1 MAWAALGSLAGDVL
15 GSAIN
20 YFGSK
25 DLQRDNQE
33 FQKELARNQKQ
44 WQVEDLKKAGLNP
57 VLATGLNVA
66 LGGGGIANFT
76 GAQSQGMRE
85 LAASLRRK
93 EGEIADEQVEKVK
106 AETRAVEA
114 AARSASA
121 KATVDEIRAQN
132 ESRLWN
138 NLSPQAADEIYL
150 STILPGTAA
159 AQFLGQGLNI
169 ADGWYKF
176 RDWALS
182 EGRNMINS
190 ARDAWRKSGG
200 PSARDVEVPAGI
212 VVPVKRSYR
221 PPPSQKN

>member
-1 MAWAALGSLAGDVL
+1 MPWSVVGDIVGSGLNFLGS
-15 GSAIN
+15 
-20 YFGSK
+20 K
-25 DLQRDNQE
+25 HLQEDSQA
-33 FQKELARNQKQ
+33 FQKELAQNQKQ

-66 LGGGGIANFT
+66 LGGGGTANFT

-121 KATVDEIRAQN
+121 KATVDEIRAKN

-150 STILPGTAA
+150 STILPGTTS

-190 ARDAWRKSGG
+190 ARDAWRKSDS

-212 VVPVKRSYR
+212 TVPAKKPYRS
-221 PPPSQKN
+221 PPSQKN